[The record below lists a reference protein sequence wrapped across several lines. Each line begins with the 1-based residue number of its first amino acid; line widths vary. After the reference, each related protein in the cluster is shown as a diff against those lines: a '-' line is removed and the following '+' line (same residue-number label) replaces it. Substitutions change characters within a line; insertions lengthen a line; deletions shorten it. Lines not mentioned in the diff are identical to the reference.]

1 MTDRLDTGPLDPGSD
16 VAVYVHWPY
25 CARICPY
32 CDFNVVR
39 ARPGKD
45 GGQTEE
51 QAGLVAA
58 ILTDLDAQ
66 AALVGERRLASVF
79 FGGGTPSLMPP
90 DAVAAVIE
98 GIHARFPSSGPIEI
112 TLEAN
117 PTDAEANHFAALA
130 DAGINRLS
138 LGVQSLD
145 DAALRFLGRNHSAAE
160 ALRAIAI
167 AGATFDRLSIDLIYA
182 RPDQSVADW
191 TAELTTAVDLGF
203 EHVSPYQLTI
213 EPTTAFGRA
222 AARGD
227 WTPPDEDLSAAL
239 YETTQGVLGAVGFEA
254 YEVSNHAQGVAA
266 RSAHNIHVW
275 RGGDYLGLGP
285 GAHGR
290 LTLNGVRTATVAQRR
305 IGDYVTGVA
314 ATSPWAERELLNAE
328 GAAEERVLLGLR
340 TVEGVEGAAFETLG
354 LSGKVA
360 ELAGDGFLTHQQGR
374 VIATAKGRP
383 VLDGVLKA
391 LLT

>member
-1 MTDRLDTGPLDPGSD
+1 LTDRLPSLDPGTE

-39 ARPGKD
+39 DRGRS
-45 GGQTEE
+45 EE

-58 ILTDLDAQ
+58 ILNDLEAQ
-66 AALVGERRLASVF
+66 AALVGERKLASIF

-90 DAVAAVIE
+90 EAVAAVIE
-98 GIHARFPSSGPIEI
+98 GIHTHFPAARDRGGPIEI

-117 PTDAEANHFAALA
+117 PTDAEAAHFAALA
-130 DAGINRLS
+130 EAGINRLS

-145 DAALRFLGRNHSAAE
+145 DAALTFLGRNHSAGE
-160 ALRAIAI
+160 ARRAIGL
-167 AGATFDRLSIDLIYA
+167 AGSAFERLSIDLIYA
-182 RPDQSVADW
+182 RPGQSVADW
-191 TAELTTAVDLGF
+191 IRELTTAVDLGF

-222 AARGD
+222 FARGD

-239 YETTQGVLGAVGFEA
+239 YETTQTVLGAAGFEA
-254 YEVSNHAQGVAA
+254 YEVSNHARGVGA

-290 LTLNGVRTATVAQRR
+290 LTLDGVRTATVARR
-305 IGDYVTGVA
+305 KIGDYVAGVA
-314 ATSPWAERELLNAE
+314 EGDPWAERETLDAE
-328 GAAEERVLLGLR
+328 GAAEERILLGLR
-340 TVEGVEGAAFETLG
+340 TVEGAEAAAFETLVLGDRVAG
-354 LSGKVA
+354 LA
-360 ELAGDGFLTHQQGR
+360 EDGFLTVSNGR
-374 VIATAKGRP
+374 VIATEAGRP
-383 VLDGVLKA
+383 VLDSVLKA